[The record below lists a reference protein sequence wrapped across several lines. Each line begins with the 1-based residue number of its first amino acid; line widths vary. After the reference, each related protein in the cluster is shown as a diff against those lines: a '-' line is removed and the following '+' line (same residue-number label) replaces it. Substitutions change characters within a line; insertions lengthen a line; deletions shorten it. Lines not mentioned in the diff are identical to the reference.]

1 MITTICM
8 VSTEY
13 FEFERERERG
23 LAPVFFK
30 VYCSVVY
37 HYMYLGNKIIS
48 NREI

>member
-13 FEFERERERG
+13 FEFERERD

-37 HYMYLGNKIIS
+37 DYMYLGNKIIS
-48 NREI
+48 NREK

>member
-13 FEFERERERG
+13 FEFEREIERERD

-37 HYMYLGNKIIS
+37 DYMYLGN
-48 NREI
+48 